1 MSFSLAIN
9 LPETERLDIASF
21 VVGSNKSLASQVGY
35 GGGGGGEIGE
45 MELKLMLN
53 SGQRDFY
60 GVIWRCFAR
69 VKRESIMSGFRKCWG
84 CR

>member
-35 GGGGGGEIGE
+35 GGGGGGNRGDGIEIDAE
-45 MELKLMLN
+45 FWPTRLLRSNLTM
-53 SGQRDFY
+53 
-60 GVIWRCFAR
+60 
-69 VKRESIMSGFRKCWG
+69 FRP
-84 CR
+84 R

>member
-9 LPETERLDIASF
+9 LPETERFDIASF
-21 VVGSNKSLASQVGY
+21 VIGSNKSLASQVGY
-35 GGGGGGEIGE
+35 GGEIAE

-60 GVIWRCFAR
+60 GVI
-69 VKRESIMSGFRKCWG
+69 
-84 CR
+84 